1 MYYHIAGYQDDED
14 FKQEGFGSINIYGYL
29 RQDIND
35 RMCHNANPEILC
47 FDIKS

>member
-14 FKQEGFGSINIYGYL
+14 FKQEGFGSISIYGYL

-47 FDIKS
+47 FVIKS